1 LLTRAVLEVSERDL
15 TVAPRV
21 AYAERVLQVTPTIGT
36 RAQQGEDT
44 RRKILHLAMNL
55 ASKQGLETLTIGDL
69 AKELGMSK
77 SGLFAHFGSKEE
89 LQIATIGAAAAVF
102 VEHIVTPAMA
112 AKPGMARLQELLEGH
127 LRYME
132 SSVFEGGCF
141 FSAVT
146 AEFDDKPGRVR
157 DKIVEMMKRWANL
170 LATEVEA
177 AQASGE
183 IDPGVEALQVV
194 FELNAATSH
203 ANATARLMGDP
214 RAYAHARAAIRT
226 RLASVSTAPRT

>member
-1 LLTRAVLEVSERDL
+1 
-15 TVAPRV
+15 
-21 AYAERVLQVTPTIGT
+21 
-36 RAQQGEDT
+36 
-44 RRKILHLAMNL
+44 MNV

-89 LQIATIGAAAAVF
+89 LQVATIGAAAHVF

-112 AKPGMARLQELLEGH
+112 IPAGAERLAALLEGH

-132 SSVFEGGCF
+132 SSVFSGGCF

-157 DKIVEMMKRWANL
+157 DRIVEMMVKWTEL
-170 LATEVEA
+170 LAAEVRAGQA
-177 AQASGE
+177 AGE
-183 IDPGVEALQVV
+183 IDPSIDARQLV
-194 FELNAATSH
+194 FELKAATSH
-203 ANATARLMGDP
+203 ANSTARLMNDTQGY
-214 RAYAHARAAIRT
+214 AYARISIRN
-226 RLASVSTAPRT
+226 RLAAVRVVK